1 MSRHRYPLLL
11 VDRVLEIA
19 GVSDRFAFVVASEDV
34 VEGKPKPEP
43 YMLAADRHAVP
54 PHQMLVLE
62 DSQIGCAAAVAAGAY
77 TVAVPHGQSKSHE
90 FPGCQFTAESLA
102 DRRIYGALRVG

>member
-1 MSRHRYPLLL
+1 MPGLLDL
-11 VDRVLEIA
+11 LAALEKAKIPKGIATSSGRQFVDRVLEIA
-19 GVSDRFAFVVASEDV
+19 DVSDRFAFVVASEDV

-43 YMLAADRHAVP
+43 YLLAADRHGVP

-77 TVAVPHGQSKSHE
+77 TVA
-90 FPGCQFTAESLA
+90 
-102 DRRIYGALRVG
+102 GAAWPKQVA